1 MTLSDRVNKIGAY
14 IVRRAKEPTTWT
26 GLTLLATLIGGPA
39 AGIVVGKIG
48 TIAGL
53 VTGGALVTYSER
65 PHTDA

>member
-1 MTLSDRVNKIGAY
+1 MTVGDRLNKIGAY
-14 IVRRAKEPTTWT
+14 LVRRAKEPTTWT
-26 GLTLLATLIGGPA
+26 GLALLGTLIGGP
-39 AGIVVGKIG
+39 GVGVLVGKIG